1 MLEIDPYRLRQFFSL
16 FTIIQA
22 TKAPFVGTSCW
33 YFVYLMTNDKKE
45 RGYMHT
51 CKEIL
56 RRSRTITSFFF
67 LSFFFQIRWCNRTFR
82 CPCVAGKSSH
92 FSSFLI
98 IHWSPFN
105 VSGRFFSFKNGLHVL
120 SFFFRSNY
128 IATENK
134 QTCTCFKSHLGI
146 KWSNPHLFKL
156 CLLKIGSLFH
166 SRWKEGVLLRKIC
179 MEQII
184 SQKNFSNI
192 GKMCSL
198 AAKF

>member
-1 MLEIDPYRLRQFFSL
+1 M
-16 FTIIQA
+16 
-22 TKAPFVGTSCW
+22 K
-33 YFVYLMTNDKKE
+33 NDKKE

-56 RRSRTITSFFF
+56 RRSRAIT
-67 LSFFFQIRWCNRTFR
+67 SFFFQIRWCNRTFR

-92 FSSFLI
+92 FSSFPI
-98 IHWSPFN
+98 IPWSPFN

-120 SFFFRSNY
+120 SFFLWSNY

-134 QTCTCFKSHLGI
+134 QTCTCFKSHLVI
-146 KWSNPHLFKL
+146 QWSNPHLFKL

-166 SRWKEGVLLRKIC
+166 SRWKEGALLRKIC

-184 SQKNFSNI
+184 SQKKFFKYRENVFFSCKI
-192 GKMCSL
+192 LIRS
-198 AAKF
+198 